1 MHPPH
6 AADAPSDIHRLNRTR
21 LLPSSVFHS
30 WFNDE
35 CPDDESGNDNDG
47 QRYKKGF
54 HDLTP
59 SVDPLLPPGSRRDA
73 PRPVA
78 KNGRACAHQ
87 ALAPLPMK
95 G

>member
-6 AADAPSDIHRLNRTR
+6 AGDAQSDIHRLNRTR
-21 LLPSSVFHS
+21 PSPSSVLHS

-35 CPDDESGNDNDG
+35 CPDDESGKDNDG

-54 HDLTP
+54 HDLNSERQST
-59 SVDPLLPPGSRRDA
+59 SSARQQAHA

-87 ALAPLPMK
+87 ALASLPMK